1 MIELVFL
8 LEEKS
13 AKALLEGLLPKL
25 LPTVIVP
32 RYVVF
37 DGKQD
42 LEKQLVRKIRG
53 YRNPDARFI
62 VIRDQDSNLDCKAV
76 KAKLSDLCRQAG
88 KPDALVRVACHEL
101 ESFYLGD
108 LAAVERGLEITGLVR
123 HQPNKLYREPDR
135 LGSPSKELRTLT
147 KGLYQ
152 KVSGSRDIAHH
163 LDINNTR
170 SASFHNL
177 VVGIR
182 RVVKEMSEEQTNDQK
197 S

>member
-1 MIELVFL
+1 MIELVFM

-13 AKALLEGLLPKL
+13 AKVLLEGLLPKL
-25 LPTVIVP
+25 LPTEIAP

-37 DGKQD
+37 EGKQD

-53 YRNPDARFI
+53 YINPHARFI
-62 VIRDQDSNLDCKAV
+62 VIRDQDSNPDCKAV
-76 KAKLSDLCRQAG
+76 KAKLSELCHQAG

-123 HQPNKLYREPDR
+123 HQMNKLYREPDR
-135 LGSPSKELRTLT
+135 LGSPSKELKTLT

-152 KVSGSRDIAHH
+152 KVSSSRDIAHH

-177 VVGIR
+177 VVGIQ
-182 RVVKEMSEEQTNDQK
+182 RVAKEMTE
-197 S
+197 